1 MRLLIVDDHVMFRE
15 GMASLLS
22 AQTDIKIVGQAGTLQ
37 QAVQLAHN
45 LQPDVVLM
53 DYGLPDGNG
62 IDATRAILAERPATK
77 IVLLTVNAGE
87 ERLFDALRNGVR
99 GYLLKNLP
107 IAALIDY
114 LRRVEKDEVALTPEL
129 AQTVIKEF
137 SHPAV
142 SRTPAESKLEL
153 LTLRELDILKVLSS
167 DSTNAEIAERFSLSS
182 TTVKNHVH
190 NILKKLSLSNRH
202 AAARFAREHGLRDG
216 L

>member
-15 GMASLLS
+15 GMAALLS
-22 AQTDIKIVGQAGTLQ
+22 AEPDIKIVGQAGTVQ

-62 IDATRAILAERPATK
+62 IDATSAILADRPTTK
-77 IVLLTVNAGE
+77 IVLLTVSAAE
-87 ERLFDALRNGVR
+87 ERLFDALHRGAR

-107 IAALIDY
+107 IAALINY

-137 SHPAV
+137 ARPAAA
-142 SRTPAESKLEL
+142 RTLDQSKLEL
-153 LTLRELDILKVLSS
+153 LTLRELDILKEMAFDSS
-167 DSTNAEIAERFSLSS
+167 NAEIANRLSLSS

-190 NILKKLSLSNRH
+190 SILKKLELPNRR
-202 AAARFAREHGLRDG
+202 AAARFARERGLG
-216 L
+216 GMP